1 MIKLKNKGFTLVELV
16 AIIVVLAAIFLLAF
30 PTLLK
35 TSTNAENAKFAVVEN
50 VLCEAGK
57 SYLYT
62 ETPTFDDGTAILNVS
77 DLIEYGVV
85 DPDMKNPLDDGP
97 IGDDRLILTDTGS
110 CQYQPIHRIQ
120 VPTTETA
127 CRTDLV
133 YNGDSIFLLKNPNY
147 DYVSYSIY
155 NGVNAGEYTITATLY
170 DDYGPAIWSDGT
182 DEEKEFTCTIE
193 KANDSI
199 IIADVT
205 REYSGNATGSTVT
218 TTSGVVAT
226 ETYYSDSECTIEVQ
240 PINVGEYYVIASTQ
254 GNGNYNGT
262 TTQCKKALT
271 INPLVVTTN
280 VTCAASKIYNGTTN
294 ASCSIAVT
302 NIKGNDV
309 LSITGTCS
317 YNNANV
323 GTNKPIS
330 CSSLALSG
338 ASKSNYTVTGATA
351 TTTGNINNARITFNP
366 GDGTLSGTSPLYAR
380 KGQTGVYTGLNNSSG
395 GTIPTATRTGYVF
408 SGWYTSSNSKI
419 IDSARNIIA
428 SVSNYTD
435 SDKKWL
441 ITSNQT
447 FTANWTPGIYTIT
460 FDKQNGTGGTNSIY
474 EKYNTG
480 YYTDSATTT
489 AMTSSTSINIPT
501 RTGYTFDGYYT
512 AANGG
517 TKYIDAD
524 GILTSN
530 ASTTQFA
537 DDGTLYAHWT
547 KPVADLAYTT
557 SPASK
562 IYTGGALTFDTLTVK
577 DGNTTLTSGTDFAV
591 SYADNTNVGTAT
603 ATISGRSVYNSTTK
617 AYYTGTTTKT
627 FTINNFKLIFN
638 PGDGTLS
645 GTSPLY
651 SRKGQSGVF
660 TELNNSTPA
669 SVPTATRTGYTF
681 DGWKSPG
688 GVKIINSDGTLVS
701 NINGWVNTNG
711 TWLLTSDQ
719 TLTAI
724 LSKATYTIT
733 YNLDGGSVSTANPT
747 SYDIDTATFTLTN
760 PTKIGH
766 TFIGWTGSNGS
777 TPQTTVT
784 VAKGSTGNKTYTANW
799 SVNPYTATFYSN
811 QIMNGDFAGAAGW
824 TVVNAATIALDT
836 TVKNGTMNSL
846 RISTEGSGYDGVIT
860 NYKPNFKPNTTYKI
874 SLKVYRDSSST
885 YGDVSKAFRAYM
897 TEAQADGTVV
907 KYNHGI
913 TITTSNLPDKTW
925 KEFTYT
931 FTTSSTSTQFLY
943 LRLDFLNTS
952 GKANIWVS
960 DVRAEEVV
968 ERTVN
973 YNTALGTLPTTTRT
987 GYTSGGYYTGQNG
1000 TGTNISS
1007 TTKIG
1012 AADTAYYEKW
1022 TPNTL
1027 TVNLYANGAIYT
1039 NSGTIA
1045 NELLGTNT
1053 LSYDGTVANTWP
1065 MDYAYPYGYNLVRA
1079 GYTKDGYY
1087 HIGSGTASSKVTQDL
1102 GETTVMGAANKLGVL
1117 SQLQSGNTTVNLY
1130 GGWTEN
1136 TYTLTVNPN
1145 GGSYN
1150 NTTSNTS
1157 YTLKYSD
1164 VQNIPTPTKT
1174 GYDFTGW
1181 TELSGGIYT
1190 NGLASVTKYNNV
1202 SGTTVAVASKT
1213 KSSDNPLTGM
1223 SNEYSITNSGAT
1235 NTSPGLGGF
1244 YHTVTSAAN
1253 KVYVHVFVAKLPSG
1267 YYFHNANNAIG
1278 TGGTTQW
1285 LTSNAGTGSWKTY
1298 AYKVTTGSS
1307 APFGTFGHV
1316 FVSTNPR
1323 NVWVTGVG
1331 ATGETGSYTAYL
1343 AYSNIFDVTNNNA
1356 GIGQLDGSATLTAGW
1371 SAKTITIQL
1380 DGNEG
1385 SGGTASVNITYNTA
1399 QGNYPSIT
1407 LPTRTGY
1414 SFNGYWDTS
1423 AASGGTQW
1431 YNASGNSLRTFNL
1444 TANATWWARWSANTY
1459 YVYYNQGTATG
1470 GWNATTYATQSRTYP
1485 NATTL
1490 RTNSMTKSNTTAN
1503 GYTVTYAQG
1512 TATGGWNATTYA
1524 TQTSTN
1530 TTSYTANGWTTGST
1544 NTNDRDYA
1552 NGASF
1557 GSSSTTNLTLYPNFT
1572 TSTSNGGVTTRTNS
1586 MTKSNT
1592 NLGTVTFKYQD
1603 GSTAD
1608 TTSTGYTSYTANG
1621 WTTTSGSTSRTYTNG
1636 AATGALSGNITLYPC
1651 FSQSNTSASFP
1662 SPSRSGYTFDGWYDA
1677 SSGGNKVTSY
1687 TGTAAKT
1694 LYAHW
1699 SGNTYYVYYN
1709 QGLATGGWNATTY
1722 ATQSRTYPNA
1732 TTLRTNSMTKSNT
1745 TANGYTV
1752 TYAQGTATG
1761 GWNATTYA
1769 AQTATN
1775 TISYTAN
1782 GWTTGSTNTND
1793 SDYANGASFGSSST
1807 TNLTLYPNFTTSTSY
1822 GGVTTRTNSM
1832 TKSNTALGTVTFKYQ
1847 DGSTADT
1854 TSAGYTSY
1862 TANGWT
1868 TTSGSTSRTYA
1879 NGAAT
1884 GALSGNVTLYPCFS
1898 QSTTSASFPSPTRS
1912 GYTFDGWYD
1921 AASGGNKVT
1930 SYTGTTAKTL
1940 YAHWTALAL
1949 TMNAPTPT
1957 GTSAT
1962 GTGTTT
1968 TSGFMVGATVTFT
1981 CSGQSGNYPKTL
1993 QISGQT
1999 AVSNSS
2005 NASSISA
2012 TYTISSPSTSFTI
2025 SATCTGA
2032 VGNTKTVTS
2041 VAKPIYRKFQ
2051 LLYEKNGASA
2061 IGSTSSSVQT
2071 LAANSTSGDGG
2082 TTFTLPSSITCVNN
2096 GRSCTSSGWD
2106 LETAKVCPRFAK
2118 GAKVNVCT
2126 TNTSGCSG
2134 TAAKSSAVPG
2144 SCAAAGSTGTI
2155 QLGEEYTARYVY
2167 AISYSTFNN
2176 PTKLSTAVTVPSSV
2190 TSTKNDG
2197 NIYIYGSFTPSNVS
2211 ITMTNRCYN
2220 RSDDKKIFALNGG
2233 GGTNNVATICSAS
2246 QSSCAKVASTDIFKS
2261 NYSFGCMSS
2270 AGGSSFVQL

>member
-1 MIKLKNKGFTLVELV
+1 
-16 AIIVVLAAIFLLAF
+16 
-30 PTLLK
+30 
-35 TSTNAENAKFAVVEN
+35 
-50 VLCEAGK
+50 
-57 SYLYT
+57 
-62 ETPTFDDGTAILNVS
+62 
-77 DLIEYGVV
+77 
-85 DPDMKNPLDDGP
+85 
-97 IGDDRLILTDTGS
+97 
-110 CQYQPIHRIQ
+110 
-120 VPTTETA
+120 
-127 CRTDLV
+127 
-133 YNGDSIFLLKNPNY
+133 
-147 DYVSYSIY
+147 
-155 NGVNAGEYTITATLY
+155 
-170 DDYGPAIWSDGT
+170 
-182 DEEKEFTCTIE
+182 
-193 KANDSI
+193 
-199 IIADVT
+199 
-205 REYSGNATGSTVT
+205 
-218 TTSGVVAT
+218 
-226 ETYYSDSECTIEVQ
+226 
-240 PINVGEYYVIASTQ
+240 
-254 GNGNYNGT
+254 
-262 TTQCKKALT
+262 
-271 INPLVVTTN
+271 
-280 VTCAASKIYNGTTN
+280 
-294 ASCSIAVT
+294 
-302 NIKGNDV
+302 
-309 LSITGTCS
+309 
-317 YNNANV
+317 
-323 GTNKPIS
+323 
-330 CSSLALSG
+330 
-338 ASKSNYTVTGATA
+338 
-351 TTTGNINNARITFNP
+351 
-366 GDGTLSGTSPLYAR
+366 
-380 KGQTGVYTGLNNSSG
+380 
-395 GTIPTATRTGYVF
+395 
-408 SGWYTSSNSKI
+408 
-419 IDSARNIIA
+419 
-428 SVSNYTD
+428 
-435 SDKKWL
+435 
-441 ITSNQT
+441 
-447 FTANWTPGIYTIT
+447 
-460 FDKQNGTGGTNSIY
+460 
-474 EKYNTG
+474 
-480 YYTDSATTT
+480 
-489 AMTSSTSINIPT
+489 
-501 RTGYTFDGYYT
+501 
-512 AANGG
+512 
-517 TKYIDAD
+517 
-524 GILTSN
+524 
-530 ASTTQFA
+530 
-537 DDGTLYAHWT
+537 
-547 KPVADLAYTT
+547 
-557 SPASK
+557 
-562 IYTGGALTFDTLTVK
+562 
-577 DGNTTLTSGTDFAV
+577 
-591 SYADNTNVGTAT
+591 
-603 ATISGRSVYNSTTK
+603 
-617 AYYTGTTTKT
+617 
-627 FTINNFKLIFN
+627 
-638 PGDGTLS
+638 
-645 GTSPLY
+645 
-651 SRKGQSGVF
+651 
-660 TELNNSTPA
+660 
-669 SVPTATRTGYTF
+669 
-681 DGWKSPG
+681 
-688 GVKIINSDGTLVS
+688 
-701 NINGWVNTNG
+701 
-711 TWLLTSDQ
+711 
-719 TLTAI
+719 
-724 LSKATYTIT
+724 
-733 YNLDGGSVSTANPT
+733 
-747 SYDIDTATFTLTN
+747 
-760 PTKIGH
+760 
-766 TFIGWTGSNGS
+766 
-777 TPQTTVT
+777 
-784 VAKGSTGNKTYTANW
+784 
-799 SVNPYTATFYSN
+799 
-811 QIMNGDFAGAAGW
+811 
-824 TVVNAATIALDT
+824 
-836 TVKNGTMNSL
+836 
-846 RISTEGSGYDGVIT
+846 
-860 NYKPNFKPNTTYKI
+860 
-874 SLKVYRDSSST
+874 
-885 YGDVSKAFRAYM
+885 
-897 TEAQADGTVV
+897 
-907 KYNHGI
+907 
-913 TITTSNLPDKTW
+913 
-925 KEFTYT
+925 
-931 FTTSSTSTQFLY
+931 
-943 LRLDFLNTS
+943 
-952 GKANIWVS
+952 
-960 DVRAEEVV
+960 
-968 ERTVN
+968 
-973 YNTALGTLPTTTRT
+973 
-987 GYTSGGYYTGQNG
+987 
-1000 TGTNISS
+1000 
-1007 TTKIG
+1007 
-1012 AADTAYYEKW
+1012 
-1022 TPNTL
+1022 
-1027 TVNLYANGAIYT
+1027 
-1039 NSGTIA
+1039 
-1045 NELLGTNT
+1045 
-1053 LSYDGTVANTWP
+1053 
-1065 MDYAYPYGYNLVRA
+1065 
-1079 GYTKDGYY
+1079 
-1087 HIGSGTASSKVTQDL
+1087 
-1102 GETTVMGAANKLGVL
+1102 
-1117 SQLQSGNTTVNLY
+1117 
-1130 GGWTEN
+1130 
-1136 TYTLTVNPN
+1136 
-1145 GGSYN
+1145 
-1150 NTTSNTS
+1150 
-1157 YTLKYSD
+1157 
-1164 VQNIPTPTKT
+1164 
-1174 GYDFTGW
+1174 
-1181 TELSGGIYT
+1181 
-1190 NGLASVTKYNNV
+1190 
-1202 SGTTVAVASKT
+1202 
-1213 KSSDNPLTGM
+1213 M

-1244 YHTVTSAAN
+1244 YHAVTSAAN

-1298 AYKVTTGSS
+1298 AYKVTAGSS
-1307 APFGTFGHV
+1307 APFSTFGHV
-1316 FVSTNPR
+1316 YVSTNPR

-1343 AYSNIFDVTNNNA
+1343 AYSNIFDVTSNNA

-1459 YVYYNQGTATG
+1459 YVYYNQGT
-1470 GWNATTYATQSRTYP
+1470 
-1485 NATTL
+1485 
-1490 RTNSMTKSNTTAN
+1490 
-1503 GYTVTYAQG
+1503 
-1512 TATGGWNATTYA
+1512 
-1524 TQTSTN
+1524 
-1530 TTSYTANGWTTGST
+1530 
-1544 NTNDRDYA
+1544 
-1552 NGASF
+1552 
-1557 GSSSTTNLTLYPNFT
+1557 
-1572 TSTSNGGVTTRTNS
+1572 
-1586 MTKSNT
+1586 
-1592 NLGTVTFKYQD
+1592 
-1603 GSTAD
+1603 
-1608 TTSTGYTSYTANG
+1608 
-1621 WTTTSGSTSRTYTNG
+1621 
-1636 AATGALSGNITLYPC
+1636 
-1651 FSQSNTSASFP
+1651 
-1662 SPSRSGYTFDGWYDA
+1662 
-1677 SSGGNKVTSY
+1677 
-1687 TGTAAKT
+1687 
-1694 LYAHW
+1694 
-1699 SGNTYYVYYN
+1699 
-1709 QGLATGGWNATTY
+1709 ATGGWNATTY

-2220 RSDDKKIFALNGG
+2220 RSDGKKIFALNGG

-2246 QSSCAKVASTDIFKS
+2246 QSSCAKAASTDIFKS